1 MWLRKNRCQNP
12 EMERSRL
19 FKRQKK
25 QCGWGVGNKGE
36 AGQQG
41 NEHVGLARMADFS
54 GYKEKALGDFKPRYG
69 RDCTTL

>member
-41 NEHVGLARMADFS
+41 NEHAGIARMVDSFFW
-54 GYKEKALGDFKPRYG
+54 L
-69 RDCTTL
+69 